1 MKGAGNTISC
11 NGEIMTEEILKMNI
25 MEIMEM
31 IPHRYPFL
39 LVDRITECVPG
50 KYSKGYKNISMN
62 EDFFN
67 GHFPGN
73 PIFPGVLQLE
83 AMAQCSAPI
92 LLALDAFKGKLA
104 LFAAMENVRF
114 KSIVRPGDRFD
125 MEVEL
130 TKLKG
135 PIGKVHAVGYV
146 DGKVV
151 VEADM
156 TVAMK

>member
-1 MKGAGNTISC
+1 MI
-11 NGEIMTEEILKMNI
+11 TEEKLSFDTI
-25 MEIMEM
+25 EIIKM

-50 KYSKGYKNISMN
+50 KYSKGYKNVTMN
-62 EDFFN
+62 EEFFQ

-73 PIFPGVLQLE
+73 PIMPGVLQIE

-92 LLALDAFKGKLA
+92 LLTLDQFKDKLA
-104 LFAAMENVRF
+104 LFASMDNVRF
-114 KSIVRPGDRFD
+114 KNIVRPGDRFD
-125 MEVEL
+125 MEIEL
-130 TKLKG
+130 LKLKG
-135 PIGKVHAVGYV
+135 PIGKSHAVGYV

-156 TVAMK
+156 TVCMK

>member
-1 MKGAGNTISC
+1 MSEEKISL
-11 NGEIMTEEILKMNI
+11 NINEIIEL
-25 MEIMEM
+25 

-39 LVDRITECVPG
+39 LVDKITECVPG
-50 KYSKGYKNISMN
+50 KYAKGYKNVSMN
-62 EDFFN
+62 EEFFQ

-73 PIFPGVLQLE
+73 PIMPGVLLLE

-92 LLALDAFKGKLA
+92 LLKLDAFKGKLA
-104 LFAAMENVRF
+104 LFASIENARF
-114 KSIVRPGDRFD
+114 KNIVRPGDKFE
-125 MEVEL
+125 MEIEL
-130 TKLKG
+130 LKLKG
-135 PIGKVHAVGYV
+135 PIGKCHATGYV